1 MSAYLYKTNT
11 IVFSDQMVYLLIMFV
26 IKSASEIPLTIV
38 KKIAMY
44 FGKNR
49 DIDT

>member
-26 IKSASEIPLTIV
+26 IQSASAIPLAIV
-38 KKIAMY
+38 KKI
-44 FGKNR
+44 
-49 DIDT
+49 